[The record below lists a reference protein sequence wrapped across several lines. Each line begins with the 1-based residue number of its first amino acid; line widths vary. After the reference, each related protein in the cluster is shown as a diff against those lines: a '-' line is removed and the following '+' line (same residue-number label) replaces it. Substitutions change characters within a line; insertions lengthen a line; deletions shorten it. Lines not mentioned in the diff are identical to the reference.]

1 VPTETIRT
9 GPDLGYCPVRRPL
22 VQEPVPCLESLV
34 LGSWPL
40 HRLPLE
46 AGSGQQPL
54 LAAGPELQAD
64 FGNVAGRLETKPGKQ
79 LL

>member
-1 VPTETIRT
+1 
-9 GPDLGYCPVRRPL
+9 
-22 VQEPVPCLESLV
+22 LESLV
-34 LGSWPL
+34 LGFWPL

-54 LAAGPELQAD
+54 LAAGPKLQAD
-64 FGNVAGRLETKPGKQ
+64 FGTVAGRLETKPGKQ